1 MRDNREM
8 IFFFV
13 VHPKHLV
20 ARTQMWRASELQ
32 ARIRESPMTV
42 NVAVD
47 IDELIGAC
55 AQGDRTALR
64 MIYDSEAARMIGTA
78 QRLLKRRALAE
89 EAVQDAFVAIW
100 KNAATFDPDRG
111 GGRTWIYAIVR
122 YRALNILRGE
132 RRTEL
137 SGEPI
142 GEEQASEDDDPET
155 IVGRLSDTAALRRC
169 LQGLAEDRRSAIV
182 LAYVH
187 GLTHADLAVKLGM
200 PLGTVKSWLRR
211 SLISLK
217 ECMG

>member
-1 MRDNREM
+1 
-8 IFFFV
+8 
-13 VHPKHLV
+13 
-20 ARTQMWRASELQ
+20 
-32 ARIRESPMTV
+32 MTV

-55 AQGDRTALR
+55 AGGDRSALR

-132 RRTEL
+132 RRT
-137 SGEPI
+137 
-142 GEEQASEDDDPET
+142 
-155 IVGRLSDTAALRRC
+155 
-169 LQGLAEDRRSAIV
+169 
-182 LAYVH
+182 
-187 GLTHADLAVKLGM
+187 
-200 PLGTVKSWLRR
+200 
-211 SLISLK
+211 
-217 ECMG
+217 